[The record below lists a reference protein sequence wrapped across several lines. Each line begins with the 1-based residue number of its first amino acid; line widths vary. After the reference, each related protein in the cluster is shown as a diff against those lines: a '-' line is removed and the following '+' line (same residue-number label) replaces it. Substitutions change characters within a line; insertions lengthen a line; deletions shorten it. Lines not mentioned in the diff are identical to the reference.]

1 VTHLISLISYIII
14 NLQGSHTHLPIIYLM
29 FHAITCLLVPV
40 HFDFLHH
47 KYIILFLLIFVKLKN
62 SPLSNIILRL
72 IIFSTLILLHVPC
85 FSCEIFVLYKLVFTY
100 LLTYL
105 ILNSK
110 WHMPIQITWKSLT
123 LDDLEGH
130 YTLLWLNGTIQG
142 LGCYWSLIGS
152 SDHTAYIWS
161 PASDFQSWRES
172 NFSEVTH
179 FHACYVNRTLFSKAT
194 MSTSIITDVVH
205 SYLAWWYK

>member
-1 VTHLISLISYIII
+1 
-14 NLQGSHTHLPIIYLM
+14 M

-110 WHMPIQITWKSLT
+110 WHMPIQIT
-123 LDDLEGH
+123 
-130 YTLLWLNGTIQG
+130 
-142 LGCYWSLIGS
+142 
-152 SDHTAYIWS
+152 
-161 PASDFQSWRES
+161 
-172 NFSEVTH
+172 
-179 FHACYVNRTLFSKAT
+179 
-194 MSTSIITDVVH
+194 
-205 SYLAWWYK
+205 